1 VSRGDERELVLR
13 AQGGDRA
20 ALALL
25 VRHHVGSVRGCVL
38 AVLGP
43 TPELDDLVQE
53 SLLRGI
59 EGLASLRD
67 PERFGPWLRGIARH
81 LAIDRI
87 RRRPPAEARLDGV
100 AEPAAPE
107 SAPPAVEG
115 EEAAELWRS
124 IAALSEPLREALH
137 LFYGARLGYA
147 EIGARLGIT
156 PAAVNRRL
164 TRARQQLRE
173 RLEARKEER

>member
-1 VSRGDERELVLR
+1 MEGDEEKELVLR

-25 VRHHVGSVRGCVL
+25 LRRHIGSVRACVL
-38 AVLGP
+38 ALLGA
-43 TPELDDLVQE
+43 TAELDDLVQE

-59 EGLASLRD
+59 EGLPTLRD

-81 LAIDRI
+81 ICVDRI
-87 RRRPPAEARLDGV
+87 RRKRPRTSPLDGV
-100 AEPAAPE
+100 EEPAAPE
-107 SAPPAVEG
+107 TATEG
-115 EEAAELWRS
+115 DAEGAADLWRS
-124 IAALSEPLREALH
+124 ISALSEPLREALH

-164 TRARQQLRE
+164 TRARQQLRD

>member
-1 VSRGDERELVLR
+1 MSGDSDRDWVIR

-25 VRHHVGSVRGCVL
+25 IRRHIGSVRACVL
-38 AVLGP
+38 AMLGP
-43 TPELDDLVQE
+43 TADLDDLVQE
-53 SLLRGI
+53 SLLRGV
-59 EGLASLRD
+59 EGLDSLRD
-67 PERFGPWLRGIARH
+67 PERFGAWLRGIARH
-81 LAIDRI
+81 LCADRI
-87 RRRPPAEARLDGV
+87 RRKPPATAPLDAV

-107 SAPPAVEG
+107 GPHPG
-115 EEAAELWRS
+115 EAGETAAELWRS
-124 IAALSEPLREALH
+124 IAGLNETLREALH
-137 LFYGARLGYA
+137 LFYVARLGYA

-173 RLEARKEER
+173 RLEARKEGR